1 MASLKDLLRETL
13 SSFRSS
19 HRSVPGSEVIY
30 HDTTIGSGIGNV
42 ASYVAPSDGIFV
54 VQVETPATDLYIR
67 KNDLDWNKLRRGR
80 VACQLRAVSLRRD
93 DPVVHGEYRSDLS
106 LPYPLLQVRR
116 RLKRT
121 SPLRRAF

>member
-54 VQVETPATDLYIR
+54 MQVETPATDLYIR
-67 KNDLDWNKLRRGR
+67 KNDLDWIGTNY
-80 VACQLRAVSLRRD
+80 VAGAWPVSYVPCRS
-93 DPVVHGEYRSDLS
+93 GETIQWYT
-106 LPYPLLQVRR
+106 VNTEA
-116 RLKRT
+116 T
-121 SPLRRAF
+121 SHCHIRFYKYVGA